1 MSATIVILLL
11 VIAIGL
17 VLIEIFLVPG
27 VGIPGIAG
35 AVLMIVSLVMAYRVG
50 TTFGHYTLAATGVVS
65 IGLVALAFRSKTW
78 EKLSLKS
85 GIDSKVARPIDGLNV
100 GDIGEAISRLNP
112 MGKAMFNDHFFEV
125 SSKGDYIEAHSS
137 IEIVNIEGSKIT
149 VIKKA

>member
-1 MSATIVILLL
+1 MSASIVILLL

-35 AVLMIVSLVMAYRVG
+35 AVLMVVSLVMAYRVG
-50 TTFGHYTLAATGVVS
+50 TMFGHYTLAATGLASV
-65 IGLVALAFRSKTW
+65 GLVILAFRAKTW
-78 EKLSLKS
+78 ERLSLKS
-85 GIDSKVARPIDGLNV
+85 GIDSKVERPIEGLNV
-100 GDIGEAISRLNP
+100 GDVGEAVSRLNP
-112 MGKAMFNDHFFEV
+112 MGKAMFDEHFFEV
-125 SSKGDYIEAHSS
+125 SSKGEYIEAHSS